1 MNRGS
6 DRLVPALR
14 RTLAGGAAALALCG
28 CLGTPDIE
36 GNSDALVVTE
46 AGTVNYAAEQSPER
60 AAAIAEMRAAAAAGE
75 LRPYPDAFQSAQTA
89 RLVAR
94 PEPHSVQRAEAIEAE
109 LEAIARR
116 QAAAIDP
123 AEIAA
128 LKARAE
134 ELRRLAAAAQRG

>member
-1 MNRGS
+1 MTGAGPAT
-6 DRLVPALR
+6 RLLHS
-14 RTLAGGAAALALCG
+14 LGGVLCLALGG

-36 GNSDALVVTE
+36 AGSDPLVVTE
-46 AGTVNYAAEQSPER
+46 AGTVSYAPEQSPER
-60 AAAIAEMRAAAAAGE
+60 IAAVAEMRAAAAAGDA
-75 LRPYPDAFQSAQTA
+75 RPYPDAFQAAQTT

-94 PEPHSVQRAEAIEAE
+94 PEPHSVPRAEAIEAE

-116 QAAAIDP
+116 QAAAVSP

-134 ELRRLAAAAQRG
+134 ELRRLAAAAQRS